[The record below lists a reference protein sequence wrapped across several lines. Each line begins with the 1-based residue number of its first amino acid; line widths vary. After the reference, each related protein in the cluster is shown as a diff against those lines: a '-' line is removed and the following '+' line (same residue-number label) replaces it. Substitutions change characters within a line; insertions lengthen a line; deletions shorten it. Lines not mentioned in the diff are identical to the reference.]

1 MISTLDSDDDTKLSK
16 TEFLA
21 AADLVH
27 AMLQVREKEDN
38 IDFITKVHQF
48 SIKELKAAICQAKV
62 LLEPRVKQLQA
73 MAAAAKY
80 QLKHSTRI
88 LCKQKCL
95 LHKTSVMR
103 AEISAARRAEREE
116 EEQRQER
123 EEEAKHAARCQSMA
137 AEIEQKR
144 RERAACLEAADL
156 KTRPD
161 GEGGYSKP
169 FRRMAKERALL
180 LAAEVEDAGK
190 NKDLDLYLKMM
201 KIATRWRQLSVDTAF
216 GAWHENTKSVGGWK
230 NRTPFRDRLINIAAS
245 MALKA
250 QEELQGKVHAAAAG
264 ERRRQEVQMKQLFAR
279 KRSALAR
286 WHAKQSA
293 RQRQQEEEAE
303 AEICARAQK
312 RQQERE
318 AKEMWQRDREKWI
331 ESMTLQQGVCLYS
344 SPMSCA
350 SERAQI
356 PCIRRV
362 DMCIMFREFLPSPP
376 NLVGS
381 SVISNLGC
389 AARDWDD
396 PSNDPSK
403 GRHGDALALV
413 MRRPLLGSSHVCPCS
428 GRRRPEQGQTWR
440 RTFEGVP
447 AAGGQEGLEPEECE
461 RVARGSGGGDGHSSS
476 SKGAAQV

>member
-21 AADLVH
+21 ATDLVH

-38 IDFITKVHQF
+38 MDFITKVHQF
-48 SIKELKAAICQAKV
+48 SIKEAKAAICQAKV

-123 EEEAKHAARCQSMA
+123 EEEAKHAARCQNMA

-144 RERAACLEAADL
+144 SERVACLEAADMKL
-156 KTRPD
+156 RR
-161 GEGGYSKP
+161 GYSKL
-169 FRRMAKERALL
+169 FRRKAKERALL

-216 GAWHENTKSVGGWK
+216 GAWHENTKSMGGWK

-245 MALKA
+245 MAQKA
-250 QEELQGKVHAAAAG
+250 QEELQGKVHAAAAE

-286 WHAKQSA
+286 WHAQQSG
-293 RQRQQEEEAE
+293 RQRQPEEEAE
-303 AEICARAQK
+303 VEICAHAQK
-312 RQQERE
+312 REQEGE

-331 ESMTLQQGVCLYS
+331 ESMTLQQGVSLYS
-344 SPMSCA
+344 CPMSCA

-356 PCIRRV
+356 PRIRPV
-362 DMCIMFREFLPSPP
+362 DMCIMFREFLPPP
-376 NLVGS
+376 PHLFGP

-389 AARDWDD
+389 AARDW
-396 PSNDPSK
+396 
-403 GRHGDALALV
+403 A
-413 MRRPLLGSSHVCPCS
+413 
-428 GRRRPEQGQTWR
+428 RRPEQGQTWR

>member
-1 MISTLDSDDDTKLSK
+1 
-16 TEFLA
+16 
-21 AADLVH
+21 
-27 AMLQVREKEDN
+27 
-38 IDFITKVHQF
+38 
-48 SIKELKAAICQAKV
+48 
-62 LLEPRVKQLQA
+62 
-73 MAAAAKY
+73 
-80 QLKHSTRI
+80 
-88 LCKQKCL
+88 
-95 LHKTSVMR
+95 
-103 AEISAARRAEREE
+103 
-116 EEQRQER
+116 
-123 EEEAKHAARCQSMA
+123 
-137 AEIEQKR
+137 
-144 RERAACLEAADL
+144 
-156 KTRPD
+156 
-161 GEGGYSKP
+161 
-169 FRRMAKERALL
+169 
-180 LAAEVEDAGK
+180 
-190 NKDLDLYLKMM
+190 
-201 KIATRWRQLSVDTAF
+201 
-216 GAWHENTKSVGGWK
+216 
-230 NRTPFRDRLINIAAS
+230 
-245 MALKA
+245 
-250 QEELQGKVHAAAAG
+250 
-264 ERRRQEVQMKQLFAR
+264 MKQLFAR

>member
-1 MISTLDSDDDTKLSK
+1 
-16 TEFLA
+16 
-21 AADLVH
+21 
-27 AMLQVREKEDN
+27 
-38 IDFITKVHQF
+38 
-48 SIKELKAAICQAKV
+48 
-62 LLEPRVKQLQA
+62 
-73 MAAAAKY
+73 
-80 QLKHSTRI
+80 
-88 LCKQKCL
+88 
-95 LHKTSVMR
+95 
-103 AEISAARRAEREE
+103 
-116 EEQRQER
+116 
-123 EEEAKHAARCQSMA
+123 MA

-161 GEGGYSKP
+161 GEGGYSKL

-216 GAWHENTKSVGGWK
+216 GAWHENTKSAGGGK

-264 ERRRQEVQMKQLFAR
+264 ERRRQQVQMKQLFAR

-286 WHAKQSA
+286 WHAQQSA

-318 AKEMWQRDREKWI
+318 AKELWQRDREKWI

-350 SERAQI
+350 SERTQI

-362 DMCIMFREFLPSPP
+362 DMCIMFREFLPFPP
-376 NLVGS
+376 NLFGS

-389 AARDWDD
+389 AARDW
-396 PSNDPSK
+396 
-403 GRHGDALALV
+403 A
-413 MRRPLLGSSHVCPCS
+413 
-428 GRRRPEQGQTWR
+428 RRPEQGQTWR

-447 AAGGQEGLEPEECE
+447 AAGGQEGLEPEECG

-476 SKGAAQV
+476 SNGAAQV